1 MSEATDPGR
10 GATPNPTTVTVL
22 LEEVRRTLDD
32 ERTHGEGLDGRLGQL
47 TGFAGVIL
55 TLIAPLGAA
64 HLDDGNGALFGIF
77 YVASVLLLA
86 GAALMA
92 VTSGVRRRTV
102 LIGNKPV
109 QLPWHRIGVEAKVLE
124 EFSGPYTAEDTVSTE
139 QTLIASAVKAIQD
152 QRELNSLKNDL
163 TRWVTFGLVGGL
175 LAVAA
180 QALTLAS

>member
-1 MSEATDPGR
+1 MGDVTDSPANDR
-10 GATPNPTTVTVL
+10 PNPRTVTAL

-32 ERTHGEGLDGRLGQL
+32 ERAHGEGLDTRLGQL
-47 TGFAGVIL
+47 TGFSGVIL

-64 HLDDGNGALFGIF
+64 HLGDGNGTPFEIF
-77 YVASVLLLA
+77 YAASVLLLA

-92 VTSGVRRRTV
+92 VTSGVRRRVV
-102 LIGNKPV
+102 LIGNRAV
-109 QLPWHRIGVEAKVLE
+109 RVPWERIGVGVKVLDD
-124 EFSGPYTAEDTVSTE
+124 FSGPYTVRETVSIE
-139 QTLIASAVKAIQD
+139 QKMIASTVKAIKD

-163 TRWVTFGLVGGL
+163 MRWVTFGLVGGL